1 MGSLNNSKHFYSL
14 KLGVI
19 FFWPPSLNQF
29 LSNAVKKL
37 PVVPSFSETVYMG
50 LLLIHSGKV
59 FPLCPSTTQLERP
72 LNVLQKRVV

>member
-29 LSNAVKKL
+29 LSNVVKRL
-37 PVVPSFSETVYMG
+37 HVIPAFSETVY
-50 LLLIHSGKV
+50 SA
-59 FPLCPSTTQLERP
+59 CC
-72 LNVLQKRVV
+72 